1 MQGIC
6 TELLRSS
13 PSRAAF
19 VADWTHAIHELEA
32 VDLAQ
37 LTRCGRAS
45 LMEISERVNQWHLQ
59 STETATKELL
69 AECCRTFVEHCAEIV
84 EMAGVSPKL
93 ASTLL
98 GVSIRMA
105 EVVGKTGSLIVAMES
120 EFFEIRD
127 KLAKLELVYD
137 VALKRVETVA
147 GEMATLQSR
156 VDAARETAR
165 REQLREQ
172 HVQLQK
178 ELTFE
183 RSDPLSVTVEAA
195 SEHLRALLQQAGAPR
210 SMNDTAKILGWT
222 KSLKDPVL
230 AASIRQSAS
239 HLQCMLKL
247 LSQTESQT
255 DSKTEGQNSK
265 TDSKTRTQRR

>member
-1 MQGIC
+1 MQALC

-19 VADWTHAIHELEA
+19 VADWKQAIHELEA

-45 LMEISERVNQWHLQ
+45 LTQINERVKQWHVE

-120 EFFEIRD
+120 EFLEVRD
-127 KLAKLELVYD
+127 KLSKLELVYD

-165 REQLREQ
+165 REQLRSQ
-172 HVQLQK
+172 HDQQK
-178 ELTFE
+178 ELLFE

-210 SMNDTAKILGWT
+210 SIQNDTAKILGWT

-239 HLQCMLKL
+239 HLECMLKL
-247 LSQTESQT
+247 LSQTNSQT
-255 DSKTEGQNSK
+255 KSQTNSQ
-265 TDSKTRTQRR
+265 THARR